1 MQKRRKRRLI
11 KVEVTL
17 SLAPGVTAAQAR
29 KELRSRI
36 NDQREY
42 HSHWEWPEN
51 AVRFRKAKGVR

>member
-36 NDQREY
+36 NDGCEY
-42 HSHWEWPEN
+42 HSHWDWPEN
-51 AVRFRKAKGVR
+51 AVRMRKAKGVR